1 MSSFLA
7 FAKAVSVQK
16 HLPSSANLVVVQFA
30 PLPQTSHDIGVV
42 TSAVPEGTSDHFPA
56 YPAVPAGLLSC
67 APGGA
72 GAPGS
77 PAIPISIGQD
87 PSLDTSHPTPGSAPQ
102 PSPPAHRGIPNG
114 RPRCAPRPASEARF
128 R

>member
-1 MSSFLA
+1 MSSLLS

-30 PLPQTSHDIGVV
+30 PLPQTSHAIGVV

-67 APGGA
+67 APGRA

-77 PAIPISIGQD
+77 PAIPISIGHD
-87 PSLDTSHPTPGSAPQ
+87 PSLAPSHPILGSATQ
-102 PSPPAHRGIPNG
+102 HLRAHTRGI
-114 RPRCAPRPASEARF
+114 RA
-128 R
+128 